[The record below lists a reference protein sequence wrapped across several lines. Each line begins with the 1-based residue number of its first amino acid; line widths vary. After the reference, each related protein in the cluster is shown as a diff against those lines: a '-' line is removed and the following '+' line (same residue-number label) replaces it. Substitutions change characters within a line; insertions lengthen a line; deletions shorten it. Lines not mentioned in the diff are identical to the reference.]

1 MPLQEPVAVY
11 TAANNVEAHVICN
24 ILRDE
29 GVEAHVT
36 DDVSQAGV
44 WMLGLLPGIHRPQVW
59 IDRSNVDRAK
69 PILEDYEDR
78 LLERQEADRQDLV
91 AGEATVEADCEECG
105 RSSDFPAAQRGT
117 VQDCPHCGA
126 YVDVGDSPEWEEQ
139 LDVPDADG
147 GDDARA

>member
-11 TAANNVEAHVICN
+11 TAANNVEAHVVCN
-24 ILRDE
+24 ILNDE
-29 GVEAHVT
+29 GIEAHVT

-44 WMLGLLPGIHRPQVW
+44 WMFGLLPGIHRPQVW

-78 LLERQEADRQDLV
+78 LLERQEADRQNVV
-91 AGEATVEADCEECG
+91 AGEATVKADCEECG
-105 RSSDFPAAQRGT
+105 RSSVFPAAQRGT

-126 YVDVGDSPEWEEQ
+126 YVDVGDSPESEEWRSG
-139 LDVPDADG
+139 PDTDG
-147 GDDARA
+147 GDDA